1 MGVPAVTT
9 QLSLIPTAPSAQQ
22 LASRTTPPFAVG
34 QVVRYTRFPAV
45 GTIERVQ
52 RDTYT
57 GDWWVWFTD
66 TSGWRDEDGEAL
78 PGRWWLAALCE
89 AT

>member
-52 RDTYT
+52 R
-57 GDWWVWFTD
+57 
-66 TSGWRDEDGEAL
+66 L

>member
-1 MGVPAVTT
+1 MELPAVST
-9 QLSLIPTAPSAQQ
+9 QLSLIPTGPTAQQ
-22 LASRTTPPFAVG
+22 LSSRTVPPFAEG
-34 QVVRYTRFPAV
+34 QRVTYTRFPAV
-45 GTIERVQ
+45 GTIERVF
-52 RDTYT
+52 RDDYT

-66 TSGWRDEDGEAL
+66 ASGWRDEDGEVM